1 MNHREYEKMRV
12 AWVANVKIENITL
25 LSLGFC
31 DVVTCHLR
39 ESILEDVRDLL
50 LDVLRRKRYNIRSSH
65 HHAALFT
72 YLRPDAARQMIKGL
86 GRVHLL
92 LRSHGDCN
100 TPRSPIYAYTD

>member
-31 DVVTCHLR
+31 NVVTCHLR

-65 HHAALFT
+65 HP
-72 YLRPDAARQMIKGL
+72 RGI
-86 GRVHLL
+86 VHLSTT
-92 LRSHGDCN
+92 RCSAPDDQRIGPC
-100 TPRSPIYAYTD
+100 TPLTKIARGLQHTPFSYLCVY